1 MIISSKIIS
10 TDNILFLTQF
20 KIGTRY
26 LLRMFG
32 KQWVQMN
39 FDLSDLFN
47 LQWEQDD
54 SFWNIEP
61 ENHSHHSNMVNTDL
75 KKLSNGDIDKD
86 VVLLFRDPY
95 QRMTTGLVQDLM
107 DRIQSDGKLLEIDMS
122 IDNMNNIEW
131 ESINMNDVYNTLEE
145 YLLMVCKN
153 NSIQNFSNHN
163 NKYLYLYVELFRRYP
178 NIKLVELHKLKSYLD
193 KKNINTEYET
203 TTNGVLNQTICDV
216 IDNNKTIDKYINF
229 ILSDEVAHYKTLKK
243 YSI

>member
-10 TDNILFLTQF
+10 TKDTLFLTQF

-26 LLRMFG
+26 LQRMFG
-32 KQWVQMN
+32 KQWVQIN

-47 LQWEQDD
+47 LQWKQDD
-54 SFWNIEP
+54 SFWNIKP
-61 ENHSHHSNMVNTDL
+61 ENHVQHSNMVNNDL

-86 VVLLFRDPY
+86 VVLLFREPY
-95 QRMTTGLVQDLM
+95 QRITTGLVQDLM

-122 IDNMNNIEW
+122 IDNMNDIDW
-131 ESINMNDVYNTLEE
+131 ESINMDVVYNTLEE
-145 YLLMVCKN
+145 YLLMVCSN

-178 NIKLVELHKLKSYLD
+178 NIKLVELHNLKSYLHT
-193 KKNINTEYET
+193 KNIDTEYET
-203 TTNGVLNQTICDV
+203 TTNGVLNQTISDI
-216 IDNNKTIDKYINF
+216 IDNNKIIDKHINF
-229 ILSDEVAHYKTLKK
+229 ILSEEVAHYKTLKR